1 MIPSLYMSL
10 YRLVIDTCSG
20 CLEMGTPRDIWHH
33 FNNKQHKQVL
43 AMLVQASEVGAS
55 SYAGSVWRI
64 LCLLDVQ
71 LGYISEISTINI
83 RCRGSLHYLHYDFG
97 NGLLTMFLWGVQS
110 LRKLSSSR
118 ANDWS

>member
-1 MIPSLYMSL
+1 MLISHFCSDLLESLVMIPSLYMSL

-20 CLEMGTPRDIWHH
+20 CLGTPRDIWHH

-55 SYAGSVWRI
+55 SYAGSVCI

-71 LGYISEISTINI
+71 LGYISEISTMKVKN
-83 RCRGSLHYLHYDFG
+83 LA
-97 NGLLTMFLWGVQS
+97 MFNSTILQPQS
-110 LRKLSSSR
+110 KMV
-118 ANDWS
+118 